1 MTSTL
6 LFHSILLT
14 MWVHLSDI
22 LNKNSD
28 HILYIAPFLKK
39 NKNIEKKVNGKE
51 QSKLSHFITT
61 WSETS

>member
-1 MTSTL
+1 
-6 LFHSILLT
+6 